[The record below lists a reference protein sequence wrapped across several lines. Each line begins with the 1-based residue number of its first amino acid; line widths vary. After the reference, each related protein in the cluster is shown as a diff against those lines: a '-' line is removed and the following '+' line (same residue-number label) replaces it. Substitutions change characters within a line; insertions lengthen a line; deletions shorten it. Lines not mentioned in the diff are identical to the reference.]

1 MEITTLEEFNEYVLE
16 QSSNIPVVVDF
27 WAPWCDPCLI
37 LEPIMNELA
46 EENAGKW
53 KLVKINID
61 ESEAIAEMYNIR
73 SVPTVSIF
81 YKADICA
88 KYNGLM
94 WKKEFGRWID
104 DAISKAG
111 IV

>member
-1 MEITTLEEFNEYVLE
+1 MEIISLEDFNKQVLEESYN
-16 QSSNIPVVVDF
+16 QPIIVDF
-27 WAPWCDPCLI
+27 WAPWCDPCLL

-61 ESEAIAEMYNIR
+61 ESISIAEQYHIR

-81 YKADICA
+81 YKGAICA

-94 WKKEFGRWID
+94 WKKDFGRWID
-104 DAISKAG
+104 DALSG
-111 IV
+111 LR